1 MTVFKLLCLF
11 IARDGVLANAH
22 LIGSLNLSQLRNG
35 NPRPVILA
43 EVGGFLSESACLDS
57 RLSVR
62 RETLRAFLWTHGA
75 QGCPEVN
82 GGLRWISGARGAERL
97 PRGR

>member
-35 NPRPVILA
+35 KVDDRK
-43 EVGGFLSESACLDS
+43 
-57 RLSVR
+57 
-62 RETLRAFLWTHGA
+62 
-75 QGCPEVN
+75 Q
-82 GGLRWISGARGAERL
+82 
-97 PRGR
+97 